1 MSISGRLGPAGPRAT
16 AGWRRLPKAR
26 RIDARDML
34 ALWRNLA
41 LVSAVLLV
49 GMVLAATAARSQEQ
63 PGANARSFDD
73 RPHGLLFRAPDGRHG
88 FLAPTLATE
97 VRIAINGTVERVT
110 VRQHFVNPSNA
121 WLEGV
126 YIFPLPERAAVDRL
140 VMEIGARRVIGE
152 IRERAEAQA
161 IYEEAAASG
170 RRASLVSAGRPNLFT
185 SQVANIPPGE
195 TVIVEIGYQDA
206 VTVEDG
212 RHAIRFPMVVAPRY
226 VPAAAGFAGVSHQP
240 DLARVPDATE
250 IDGPVRDPA
259 FGRVNPLVMTIE
271 LDAGF
276 PLGEFASL
284 YHPISVETAAD
295 GRRRITL
302 AEGSVPADRDFVL
315 EWSPA
320 AGESAQVALFAEALP
335 DRSGGSNTHLLVTLT
350 PPADHHAGPARRP
363 RDVIF
368 VVDTSGSMAGTS
380 IAQARAALTYALER
394 LAPGD
399 RFNII
404 RFSDTTEALFEDL
417 KPWNA
422 ESLRTARAAVA
433 HLEADGGTEMRPA
446 LRLAL
451 AAGSEKPGGE
461 TPRLRQVVFLTDAA
475 IGNEAEL
482 FDDIARRLGRSRLFT
497 IGIGSAPNS
506 YFMRKAAE
514 LGRGSYTYIGD
525 VTEVGER
532 MKALLAKLESPV
544 LTDVTVRWPAALADR
559 VEAFPQ
565 PVPDLYRG
573 QPVAFTARIAG
584 IAPTQLAG
592 AIEISAVAGDGS
604 LWTAELPLA
613 TPKQAEGVASVWAR
627 AKLEAIEDRQWRGGN
642 ASEVRQAAIRH
653 ALAYDLVSGYTS
665 LVAVDRQIARSEDQ
679 ALHTAE
685 VERNLPAG
693 WEYDKVFGEATSDID
708 PATLP
713 APDALMQRIS
723 LPDSFL
729 TDMQQLPATAT
740 PAPFQMLLGAVLLLL
755 AGASLMLGRR
765 IGNRPERH
773 GR

>member
-1 MSISGRLGPAGPRAT
+1 MT
-16 AGWRRLPKAR
+16 AGRQRLSEAR
-26 RIDARDML
+26 HLAARDML
-34 ALWRNLA
+34 ALWRRLA
-41 LVSAVLLV
+41 LISAVLLI
-49 GMVLAATAARSQEQ
+49 GMVLAGTAARAQVRSA
-63 PGANARSFDD
+63 PGADARSFDD
-73 RPHGLLFRAPDGRHG
+73 RPHGLLFRAPDGRDG

-97 VRIAINGTVERVT
+97 VRIAVSGTVERVT

-121 WLEGV
+121 WLEGI

-140 VMEIGARRVIGE
+140 VMEIGARRVVGE

-170 RRASLVSAGRPNLFT
+170 RRASLVSAERPNLFT

-206 VTVEDG
+206 VTVADG
-212 RHAIRFPMVVAPRY
+212 RHSIRFPMVVAPRY
-226 VPAAAGFAGVSHQP
+226 VPAATGFAGVSLRP
-240 DLARVPDATE
+240 DLARVPDAAR

-259 FGRVNPLVMTIE
+259 RGRINPLVMTVQ

-276 PLGEFASL
+276 PVGELASL
-284 YHPISVETAAD
+284 YHPIAVETGAD

-315 EWSPA
+315 EWSPTP
-320 AGESAQVALFAEALP
+320 GEGPEAALFAEALP
-335 DRSGGSNTHLLVTLT
+335 DGGGGTDTHLLVTLT
-350 PPADHHAGPARRP
+350 PPAELPVAAARRP

-368 VVDTSGSMAGTS
+368 VVDTSGSMAGAS
-380 IAQARAALTYALER
+380 IEQARAALAYALGR

-404 RFSDTTEALFEDL
+404 RFSDTTEALFDDL
-417 KPWNA
+417 TPWNA

-433 HLEADGGTEMRPA
+433 HLEAEGGTEMRPA

-451 AAGSEKPGGE
+451 AGGGGE
-461 TPRLRQVVFLTDAA
+461 PAGERPRLRQVVFLTDAA
-475 IGNEAEL
+475 VGNEAEL
-482 FDDIARRLGRSRLFT
+482 FDDIAERLGRSRLFT

-525 VTEVGER
+525 VAEVGER

-544 LTDVTVRWPAALADR
+544 LTDVAVRWPASLAAK

-584 IAPTQLAG
+584 IAPAQLAG
-592 AIEISAVAGDGS
+592 AVEISAVASDGS
-604 LWTAELPLA
+604 IWTAELPLA
-613 TPKQAEGVASVWAR
+613 AAKRAEGVASVWAR
-627 AKLEAIEDRQWRGGN
+627 AKLEAIEDRQWRGGD

-653 ALAYDLVSGYTS
+653 ALAYDLVSSYTS
-665 LVAVDRQIARSEDQ
+665 LVAVDQEIARPEDQ
-679 ALHTAE
+679 ALHTTE

-693 WEYDKVFGEATSDID
+693 WEYDKVFGERATGID

-729 TDMQQLPATAT
+729 ADMQRLPATAT
-740 PAPFQMLLGAVLLLL
+740 PAQLHMLFGAALLLL
-755 AGASLMLGRR
+755 AVASLMLGRR
-765 IGNRPERH
+765 IGNLPGRH